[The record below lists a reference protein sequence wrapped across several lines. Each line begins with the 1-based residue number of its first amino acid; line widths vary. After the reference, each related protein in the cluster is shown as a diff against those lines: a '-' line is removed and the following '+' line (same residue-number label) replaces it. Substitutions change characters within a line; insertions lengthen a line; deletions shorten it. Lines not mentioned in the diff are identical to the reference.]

1 MTTML
6 AVIDPGEERPLALE
20 RCRELPPDSDLD
32 IHAVLFVHH
41 ESASTFAQTFQERS
55 NWLTEQ
61 VAPYVADGY
70 KVTTEVVPFSTL
82 YESLIEVARRIA
94 PDFVLKPMRQHSL
107 FSTMLRTSTDWNL
120 IRHCPYPLL
129 LVSHLESTHGKPVL
143 AALDVLSGDDRHD
156 ELNDVVLGQS
166 VRLARVLESDCAYVN
181 AFRVAP
187 PMLAVGSIDATPMPA
202 PADLARERKSAIDSL
217 IKESGLPEGKVVV
230 EEGSAATV
238 INDAARK
245 LDAGVIVLGT
255 VARRGLDAALIGNT
269 AEGVLEGTGVDVL
282 VVKLPASD

>member
-1 MTTML
+1 MTTIL
-6 AVIDPGEERPLALE
+6 AVIDPGEQRPLALE
-20 RCRELPPDSDLD
+20 RCRELPPDSDLE

-70 KVTTEVVPFSTL
+70 KITTEVVPFSTL
-82 YESLIEVARRIA
+82 YESVIEVAQRKE

-129 LVSHLESTHGKPVL
+129 LVSHLESIHGKPVL
-143 AALDVLSGDDRHD
+143 AALDVLSGDGRHD
-156 ELNDVVLGQS
+156 ELNSVVLGQS
-166 VRLARVLESDCAYVN
+166 IRLARVLESDCAYVN

-187 PMLAVGSIDATPMPA
+187 PIFAVGSIDVTPIPA
-202 PADLARERKSAIDSL
+202 PADLARERETEIDRL
-217 IKESGLPEGKVVV
+217 IRQSGLPGGKVII
-230 EEGSAATV
+230 EEGSAPAV
-238 INDAARK
+238 INEVARK

-282 VVKLPASD
+282 VVKLPA